1 MSTSAQAAKSWWG
14 ASSQQWT
21 AILRE
26 REEQVFL
33 ALTLVIGALVGA
45 AVVAFILLTERF
57 GARLYPAAGMG
68 LRRLLVPV
76 AGSLGMGYL
85 LYRYFPDAR
94 GSGVPQTK
102 AALYAR
108 EGNISLGTV
117 IGKFFCTSAT
127 LASGIPLGREG
138 PAVQLGAG
146 TVARS
151 SAGESEGAAP
161 RGSHGGNCGGIQHPA
176 RGCPVFAGGSC
187 RRPPRSGSWFDRAGL
202 G

>member
-1 MSTSAQAAKSWWG
+1 MSTSAQAAKGWLR

-21 AILRE
+21 GILRE

-33 ALTLVIGALVGA
+33 ALTLVIGALVGLS
-45 AVVAFILLTERF
+45 VVAFILLTERF
-57 GARLYPAAGMG
+57 GARLYPAGGMG

-117 IGKFFCTSAT
+117 IGKFFCTSRSQVGHRSDAKARRSR
-127 LASGIPLGREG
+127 LARESLLFW
-138 PAVQLGAG
+138 V
-146 TVARS
+146 
-151 SAGESEGAAP
+151 
-161 RGSHGGNCGGIQHPA
+161 
-176 RGCPVFAGGSC
+176 
-187 RRPPRSGSWFDRAGL
+187 DGL
-202 G
+202 GFVRKE